1 MTTDQQIEALRASR
15 KRLLIAAEG
24 ERRQIERQLHN
35 GVHQQ
40 LVALAVNLQLADALI
55 DSDPAAARRLLEAM
69 RRDVHEALAETTEL
83 AQRLYPPLDVVG
95 LAATL
100 RFAAAAADVPASVE
114 LDLDVEAT
122 YPRVVI
128 ETIYLC
134 WLETLEHTGSTGH
147 TAITV
152 RIRANALTFEIAA
165 DGYVALEPLRDRAEA
180 LGGRLSARPE
190 PEGRTRIVGA
200 LPLD

>member
-1 MTTDQQIEALRASR
+1 MPLTKTGRWRTTSAGRDDGSADRSVEGIAEAAAHCSRRRASTDR
-15 KRLLIAAEG
+15 TSVTQ
-24 ERRQIERQLHN
+24 RR
-35 GVHQQ
+35 
-40 LVALAVNLQLADALI
+40 A
-55 DSDPAAARRLLEAM
+55 
-69 RRDVHEALAETTEL
+69 TEL

-165 DGYVALEPLRDRAEA
+165 DGHVALEPLRDRAEA